1 MRRRA
6 GSLEVEDAAR
16 VALEEEVA
24 RLVVEAEPVE
34 VGVDRHRCHATPVS
48 LVKRFAPPLL
58 LMGLIF
64 FLSAQPDLSS
74 GLGGWD
80 TVLRK
85 GAHMAEYGLLW
96 FLWWRA
102 LGYGNPVWAVAI
114 ALAYAASDEY
124 HQTFVEGRSGS
135 PLDVAI
141 DAVGIGVA
149 VLLARRY
156 SQPRSVA

>member
-1 MRRRA
+1 
-6 GSLEVEDAAR
+6 
-16 VALEEEVA
+16 
-24 RLVVEAEPVE
+24 
-34 VGVDRHRCHATPVS
+34 VS

-80 TVLRK
+80 LILRK
-85 GAHMAEYGLLW
+85 AAHMAEYGILW

-102 LGYGNPVWAVAI
+102 LGYGNPVAAVAI
-114 ALAYAASDEY
+114 TLLWAASDEF
-124 HQTFVEGRSGS
+124 HQSFVDGRHGS
-135 PLDVAI
+135 PWDVAI
-141 DAVGIGVA
+141 DAVGIGLG
-149 VLLARRY
+149 VLAARLAY